1 MSTAKKLE
9 EEIVSYLTRLNEN
22 QKKAV
27 LTVVK
32 TFAEEEE
39 YDHWSDPL
47 FVQEMDARYQ
57 DMKTG
62 KDKGLSW
69 EQLKESARNNYEKKK
84 RK

>member
-39 YDHWSDPL
+39 YDHWSDPA
-47 FVQEMDARYQ
+47 FVQEMESRYN
-57 DMKTG
+57 DLKSG
-62 KDKGLSW
+62 KDKGLTL
-69 EQLKESARNNYEKKK
+69 EQLEDGARKAYRNKKK
-84 RK
+84 H